1 MNAKRPAEARREET
15 PGGRLSKRSHSRRQ
29 TPALEFADR
38 LELRER
44 LAAIVD
50 ELRLLDADDR
60 DVPLTLAEGLLE
72 DVERELGASAD
83 RREP

>member
-1 MNAKRPAEARREET
+1 MPSAPPRRGARRLRAGDSPSVAT
-15 PGGRLSKRSHSRRQ
+15 RGDRPPPSSS
-29 TPALEFADR
+29 ADR
-38 LELRER
+38 LELGAR